1 MFRRGAREGGG
12 ETPPNVYVMREK
24 MLSIGDDFWIEKGG
38 QRAYRVDGKA
48 LRVRETLVFEDPQGR
63 EVATIKEKIVAI
75 RDTMTIERGGQV
87 VATIKKALISPFR
100 DRFVVELASGGELK
114 IQGNIVAHNY
124 KFERDGR
131 EVAEVSKKGLAIR
144 DTYGV
149 EIQPGQDDALI
160 LAATVALDQMAHD
173 IG

>member
-1 MFRRGAREGGG
+1 MFRRGARGGG
-12 ETPPNVYVMREK
+12 DAAPPNVYAMREK

-48 LRVRETLVFEDPQGR
+48 LRIRDTLVFEDPQGR
-63 EVATIKEKIVAI
+63 EVATIKGKIVAI
-75 RDTMTIERGGQV
+75 RETMTIERQDQV
-87 VATIKKALISPFR
+87 VATVKKALISPLR

-114 IQGNIVAHNY
+114 VQGNIVAHNY

-131 EVAEVSKKGLAIR
+131 PVAEVSKKWLAIR

-149 EIQPGQDDALI
+149 EIQPGEDDALI
-160 LAATVALDQMAHD
+160 LAATVALDQMVHD